1 MKALIQD
8 IARRFGRLPRGYRAI
23 VAGILAV
30 LVLYKAIDIGAAWY
44 WFAP

>member
-8 IARRFGRLPRGYRAI
+8 IERRFGRLPSGYRAI
-23 VAGILAV
+23 VAGIRAV
-30 LVLYKAIDIGAAWY
+30 LVLYKAIDIRRALY